1 MGVVPPPLGV
11 LNANRP
17 TLGWWPV
24 FPSGS
29 FLETMKIMDRKYPSG
44 NCSWA
49 RWPARVLVL
58 GAVMTHL
65 AGCGDSGE
73 PAQTASSR
81 AKEGRVPEQQFFDYR
96 LIESEAGVRQ
106 WILQSEMMLKY
117 SGERDVNL
125 FTLNMDFFKEGAH
138 FSVLTAD
145 SGKANL
151 TSKNIH
157 AWGNVVVVTDD
168 GRVLETE
175 ELFFDNET
183 QLIHNDVFNRFT
195 QDGDVLTG
203 IGLEATPDLEYIE
216 IKQEVEAEVEDG
228 ANGESG
234 SR

>member
-1 MGVVPPPLGV
+1 MKTRIIGERELVVALYQV
-11 LNANRP
+11 RLLA
-17 TLGWWPV
+17 LAAVVV
-24 FPSGS
+24 F
-29 FLETMKIMDRKYPSG
+29 
-44 NCSWA
+44 
-49 RWPARVLVL
+49 
-58 GAVMTHL
+58 L

-73 PAQTASSR
+73 PAQTGSPR
-81 AKEGRVPEQQFFDYR
+81 TKGGRVPEQQFFDYR

-106 WILQSEMMLKY
+106 WVLQSDKMLKY
-117 SGERDVNL
+117 SGERDVHL
-125 FTLNMDFFKEGAH
+125 VTLHMDFFKEGEH

-157 AWGNVVVVTDD
+157 TWGNVVVVTDD

-216 IKQEVEAEVEDG
+216 IKQQVEAEVKDE
-228 ANGESG
+228 ANVESG